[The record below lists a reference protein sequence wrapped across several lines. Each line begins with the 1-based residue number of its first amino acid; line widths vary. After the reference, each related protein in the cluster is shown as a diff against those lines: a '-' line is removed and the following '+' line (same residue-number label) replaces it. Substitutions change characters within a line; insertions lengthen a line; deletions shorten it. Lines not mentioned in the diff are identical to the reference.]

1 MILKPDPNDS
11 ARLDALAQQAT
22 GYALHMMRTTG
33 SVPPTAIAD
42 TANGFIFCMPAGLP
56 DEAAKDR
63 FADVARLL
71 AVAHSARA
79 IVMVAEAWVRM
90 AVPGVPLDTVTP
102 PSQAPDRQEVVVL
115 MMEGQTR
122 CATGLLPIL
131 RDGSGAFREFGQSPA
146 LNFTSTSGR
155 FSGLMPKHASGSDEV
170 TMAKAE
176 LLRLG
181 MCVVNQGLDPSAN

>member
-1 MILKPDPNDS
+1 MNLNPDPNDS

-33 SVPPTAIAD
+33 SVPPTVIAD
-42 TANGFIFCMPAGLP
+42 TADGFVFCMPSGLP

-71 AVAHSARA
+71 AVAHNARA

-90 AVPGVPLDTVTP
+90 AVPGIPLDTVTP
-102 PSQAPDRQEVVVL
+102 PSQSPDRQEVVVL
-115 MMEGQTR
+115 MLEGQTR

-131 RDGSGAFREFGQSPA
+131 REGSGAFREFGQSPA

-155 FSGLMPKHASGSDEV
+155 FTGLMPKHMPSASEADR
-170 TMAKAE
+170 AKAE

-181 MCVVNQGLDPSAN
+181 MFVVNRGLDVSMN